1 MQCVHE
7 QIRIIIHKFVDIAN
21 PLLCWEL
28 PGCEILLES
37 RHTDRSTFPST
48 CEMELGPSAMSN
60 TINGSGGSGGSDG
73 SNGSGPYELPPSPT
87 TDHDSAGYAHFDGQT
102 LGEREETTRQRQY
115 ACGCKRRIVISIV
128 VGFLLV
134 LAIAAGVIYHVTS
147 STEEVVCPYTEEY
160 SRVHIWSP
168 RKKIRKR

>member
-87 TDHDSAGYAHFDGQT
+87 TDHDSAGY
-102 LGEREETTRQRQY
+102 
-115 ACGCKRRIVISIV
+115 CGCKRRIVISIV